1 VTNLLEVGA
10 ARWRRPFACKLHDA
24 DFKGEFK
31 LGDGG
36 VLLWLERLASCLSC
50 LDGSCKPAGL
60 GSPVVVTPHNCC
72 GGVLVSRIEAPM
84 SPAKRIYEPRIFE
97 GRVMLPEEQEQ
108 IFEEIIQFE
117 RMEYVSPQMREL
129 ILDVW
134 PELAHKL
141 PPENAAPPDER

>member
-36 VLLWLERLASCLSC
+36 VFLWLERLASCLSC

-60 GSPVVVTPHNCC
+60 GSPVVVTPHQSAAA
-72 GGVLVSRIEAPM
+72 GFSFGSR
-84 SPAKRIYEPRIFE
+84 
-97 GRVMLPEEQEQ
+97 
-108 IFEEIIQFE
+108 
-117 RMEYVSPQMREL
+117 RESM
-129 ILDVW
+129 
-134 PELAHKL
+134 KFK
-141 PPENAAPPDER
+141 PPSYRRRTPSQ